1 MARVS
6 FHPKLEWRSAPSGT
20 IRGGIHR
27 VDDRARGSLGLLAVL
42 ATMTGTAF
50 PLLLTLLP
58 AAQVLPAF
66 SLTFL
71 AAAAAAALLACST
84 KAGPAT
90 RGFTLWDLVGGLAFL
105 GFAAGMLSEPAH
117 VIELFGLAAASQ

>member
-6 FHPKLEWRSAPSGT
+6 MHPKLEWRSAPPGT
-20 IRGGIHR
+20 SHGGIRR

-42 ATMTGTAF
+42 VAMTGTAF
-50 PLLLTLLP
+50 ALLLTLFP
-58 AAQVLPAF
+58 APHVLPAF

-71 AAAAAAALLACST
+71 TAAVATALLACST
-84 KAGPAT
+84 RVAPAT

-105 GFAAGMLSEPAH
+105 GFAAGMLSKPAH